1 MENENKMVIDELN
14 PSNRK
19 PSCDKIDTCTLENS
33 NDSSKENT
41 TPKHVSLNG
50 NGDSCVKMEAKSE
63 KQSFNPTIES
73 KRCDSDLDKLIT
85 DSNDSYKPS
94 EKHNSFD
101 TSVSDNKH
109 TQDSL
114 SVDVNLSVSQHENCN
129 ENVEI
134 NKLTTDISLSGL
146 KIRVGDVKT
155 TDQSK
160 ALSSSVETEQILVK
174 LPTFYNSIQSD
185 LEEKES
191 VPDKLLE
198 NNEQTAQ
205 KLEKEK
211 IQSIEKVMD
220 EDGDEFII
228 TMNDSDD
235 SGEETAFQSE
245 QNTKQKTVNFDS
257 QRIDATVPLAKQI
270 YDPIKEKSVT
280 NPHNLGNVSIN
291 LPPLPPLPQVQQ
303 LPLLLPTTTQK
314 NKTLPLVN
322 LYIPSSLVNSTTNIV
337 TSKQMKSVKAPNV
350 TVVPALTGQQYTC
363 SNSLDLKQRLNTI
376 HQISNSRSLLTNSS
390 ISKPQITTILNQK
403 SAVASPQ
410 SSKEMMSL
418 IRWEITNRVYHRPK
432 FQQLQPDSELGPLAK
447 LLFDLGNDLVR
458 ETVYNDLVRIQT
470 YRKAAGKLSDKESED
485 LNKLK
490 DVQAELKDLVGP
502 IKQNLKK
509 KCGCGF
515 RTESANVLYNHQ
527 EYPHWNDNDLTCGI
541 CPDYTTR
548 QPAAFIYHMEAMHN
562 MRGRLEDKQPFWTC
576 NLCPYE
582 NNSKSKLTQHRFR
595 CLKNFNLKTN
605 LSQNSIIGMEVNF
618 CLENILYKRKET
630 IKPRLPAQITP
641 LTNSRPQLNIAPKP
655 RTGALQQASVKYV
668 GGGSQI
674 VTVNNRPNLSNKIN
688 TLIDKNNQLLSQTKT
703 PADNSGFEVCE
714 ICGGYVKDR
723 KALRIHF
730 YYAHRIEIPVGVF
743 DRTQAPLYCATC
755 FARFWT
761 AQGLQKHLE
770 VHKVNNPSSS
780 AAKCIVCGHKV
791 PNVLMHM
798 RIVHNKELNSYLAA
812 CKCIFCGLICSS
824 KRGVES
830 HMVAGHGVMIK
841 ADSLV
846 GQNAPKVPTLKQD
859 TSRGSMCVLCNLHF
873 SRNVDLTRHCMRV
886 HHTCMKC
893 GMVVADRI
901 SLDKH
906 TCLKSGRGLRN
917 CELCNE
923 KGFHP
928 AYHVKHIRDKHIK
941 KCTVNVIKMSEILG
955 RAALK
960 GVNVHNSLHEA
971 DLKIASLIRSKIVS
985 IKKVE
990 TIEIISDDENSPK
1003 KISGMKRSHE
1013 EIEYIDTD
1021 SDSPEEVNSGDKA
1034 YRPSITKKKCIEEN
1048 SVLKDFK
1055 DGSILRPSRRRPSA
1069 STDLNSSTEQVIVQD
1084 YMADRAVNTENKVEE
1099 EKESIKSIKRQ
1110 ADELED
1116 GPEAKKEKLD
1126 ISNFAEDSN
1135 LSEEKQLDNG
1145 VVVDKTVF

>member
-41 TPKHVSLNG
+41 TPKQVSLNG
-50 NGDSCVKMEAKSE
+50 NADSCVKMEAKSE
-63 KQSFNPTIES
+63 KQTFNTTIES
-73 KRCDSDLDKLIT
+73 KGCDDDLDNLIK
-85 DSNDSYKPS
+85 DSNNSSKPG
-94 EKHNSFD
+94 EIHNPCD

-109 TQDSL
+109 TPDSL

-129 ENVEI
+129 EDVEI
-134 NKLTTDISLSGL
+134 NKLTTDKSLHGE
-146 KIRVGDVKT
+146 KIRVCNVKT
-155 TDQSK
+155 NDQSK
-160 ALSSSVETEQILVK
+160 ALSSSVEEEILIE
-174 LPTFYNSIQSD
+174 LPTADNSVQSD
-185 LEEKES
+185 LEDKKEQ

-198 NNEQTAQ
+198 NKWHTAQ

-220 EDGDEFII
+220 EHGDEFII

-235 SGEETAFQSE
+235 SGEETTSQSE
-245 QNTKQKTVNFDS
+245 QNTKQETVKLDR
-257 QRIDATVPLAKQI
+257 QRIDATMPLAKQI

-303 LPLLLPTTTQK
+303 LPLLLPNTNQK
-314 NKTLPLVN
+314 NKSLPLVN

-337 TSKQMKSVKAPNV
+337 TSKQIKTVKAPNV

-363 SNSLDLKQRLNTI
+363 SNSLDLKQRLNTV
-376 HQISNSRSLLTNSS
+376 HQTSNSRSLLTNSS

-403 SAVASPQ
+403 SGVASPQ

-509 KCGCGF
+509 KCSCGF
-515 RTESANVLYNHQ
+515 RTESSNVLYNHQ
-527 EYPHWNDNDLTCGI
+527 EYPHWNDNDLTCAI

-548 QPAAFIYHMEAMHN
+548 QPAAFIYHMEVMHN

-641 LTNSRPQLNIAPKP
+641 VTNSRPQLNIAPKP
-655 RTGALQQASVKYV
+655 RIGALQQASVRHM
-668 GGGSQI
+668 GSGSQI
-674 VTVNNRPNLSNKIN
+674 VTFNNRPNLSNKIN
-688 TLIDKNNQLLSQTKT
+688 TLIDKNNQLLLQTKT

-846 GQNAPKVPTLKQD
+846 GQNAPKVPTSKQD

-893 GMVVADRI
+893 GMVVADKI

-917 CELCNE
+917 CELCDE

-928 AYHVKHIRDKHIK
+928 AYHVKHIRDRHIK
-941 KCTVNVIKMSEILG
+941 KCTVNVVKVSEILR
-955 RAALK
+955 RAALN
-960 GVNVHNSLHEA
+960 GVNVHNSHHEA
-971 DLKIASLIRSKIVS
+971 DLKIASSIRSKIVS
-985 IKKVE
+985 IKQVE

-1003 KISGMKRSHE
+1003 KISGMKRSPE

-1021 SDSPEEVNSGDKA
+1021 SDSPEEVVNNADKA

-1055 DGSILRPSRRRPSA
+1055 DGSVLRPSRRRSST
-1069 STDLNSSTEQVIVQD
+1069 STDLKSSTEQVKVQD
-1084 YMADRAVNTENKVEE
+1084 SMADRTVNTENKVEE
-1099 EKESIKSIKRQ
+1099 GEESIKSVKRQ
-1110 ADELED
+1110 ADELGD

-1126 ISNFAEDSN
+1126 INHYAEYSN
-1135 LSEEKQLDNG
+1135 LLPEEKLDNG
-1145 VVVDKTVF
+1145 LAVDKTV